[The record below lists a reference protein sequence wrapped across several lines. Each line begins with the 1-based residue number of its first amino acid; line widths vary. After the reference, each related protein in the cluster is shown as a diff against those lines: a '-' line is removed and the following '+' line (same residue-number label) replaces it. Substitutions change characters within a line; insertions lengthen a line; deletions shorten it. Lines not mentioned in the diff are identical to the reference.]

1 MARRS
6 RSQAAVHEEAR
17 QRELFAALPNA
28 VLVAA
33 LGGQITQANPAAGTL
48 FDLKRRLTGLN
59 VSDLLPFINAE
70 PVSRGGAL
78 TWHGAV
84 TTGAGRLADV
94 EVVRTKLEVS
104 NLPERYLYVVHDI
117 SALTELTRMREQL
130 LYDVAHELRGPLGV
144 LENALEILAS
154 EYGALTVAEFN
165 RLVASGQRTAAR
177 LHDLMEDLLSAGS
190 IQSGSFAVHP
200 RPIAAQEI
208 LDEAK
213 DVVEAPIAE
222 RRQVVQVDLPEPHV
236 EVMADPR
243 HATRLLTNLLTN
255 ASKYG
260 PEGTPITVRAASV
273 EGARRM
279 VKFEVADKGPGISS
293 EQQEGMFNRFYRVR
307 APTEEPGIG
316 LGLAIA
322 QGIVAAHGGEIGIES
337 APGVG
342 TRVWFTLPAAAHQE

>member
-6 RSQAAVHEEAR
+6 RSQAAVHEESR

-33 LGGQITQANPAAGTL
+33 LGGQITLANPAAGAL
-48 FDLKRRLTGLN
+48 FGLKRRLTGLS
-59 VSDLLPFINAE
+59 VHDLLPFINTE
-70 PVSRGGAL
+70 PASRGSAL
-78 TWHGAV
+78 TWHGTV
-84 TTGAGRLADV
+84 TTGAGKLADV

-104 NLPERYLYVVHDI
+104 NLPESYLYVVHDI

-154 EYGALTVAEFN
+154 EYEALTVAEFN
-165 RLVASGQRTAAR
+165 RLVASGRRTAAR

-190 IQSGSFAVHP
+190 IQSGRFAVQP
-200 RPIAAQEI
+200 RPTAVQEI
-208 LDEAK
+208 LDEAREA
-213 DVVEAPIAE
+213 VEVSIDE
-222 RRQVVQVDLPEPHV
+222 RRQVIQVELAEPHA
-236 EVMADPR
+236 EVMADQR
-243 HATRLLTNLLTN
+243 HATRLLANLLTN

-260 PEGTPITVRAASV
+260 PEGAPIAVRTASV
-273 EGARRM
+273 DGARRM
-279 VKFEVADKGPGISS
+279 VKFEVEDRGPGISAD
-293 EQQEGMFNRFYRVR
+293 QQAGLFNRFYRVR

-322 QGIVAAHGGEIGIES
+322 QGIVAAHGGEIGVES
-337 APGVG
+337 APGAG